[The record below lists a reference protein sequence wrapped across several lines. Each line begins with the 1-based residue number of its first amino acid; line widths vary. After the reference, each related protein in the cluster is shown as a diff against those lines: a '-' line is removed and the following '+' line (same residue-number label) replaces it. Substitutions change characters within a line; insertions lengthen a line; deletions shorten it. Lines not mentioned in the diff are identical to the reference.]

1 MGSRIKKKAIPL
13 IATTVLATTAFTT
26 QAFINDGNAQK
37 VEANEFQRKN
47 QNKIMQAGSLVTT
60 TYIVSGVLAGTTL
73 QILQHQSEVEMPFIQ
88 L

>member
-1 MGSRIKKKAIPL
+1 MGFKINKKAIPL

-26 QAFINDGNAQK
+26 QTLFNDGNDQ
-37 VEANEFQRKN
+37 QRQEE
-47 QNKIMQAGSLVTT
+47 QNKIMHSGSLVTT

>member
-1 MGSRIKKKAIPL
+1 MGFKIKKKAIPL
-13 IATTVLATTAFTT
+13 IATTVLATTAFTAQT
-26 QAFINDGNAQK
+26 FINDGNDQK
-37 VEANEFQRKN
+37 VEQMNQRKN